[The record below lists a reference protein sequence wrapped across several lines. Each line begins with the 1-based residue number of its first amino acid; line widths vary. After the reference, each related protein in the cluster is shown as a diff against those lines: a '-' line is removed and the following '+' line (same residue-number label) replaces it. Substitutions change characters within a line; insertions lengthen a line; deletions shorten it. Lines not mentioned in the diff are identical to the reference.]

1 MDAPLKKRNQ
11 EESMFK
17 CQNQCRF
24 RQWASAIFALMV
36 SVFADVAGPALAQG
50 RIEQANLELISPRD
64 PQVGAQV
71 AIADALGYFKDEG
84 LNLTVR
90 WVATTGDVITLM
102 AGGTQ
107 HLGTGISFSQVVFG
121 GQKLPIKAIAP
132 LADVSGAIGL
142 VLSPGVK
149 LSHPREL
156 EGKRLAFT
164 QGTSQIL
171 ILAKLAKLYDFD
183 IKKVQLINMNPPEGV
198 VAASKGDVDGIL
210 SFQPFLYRLV
220 QMGGAQYVTGAVS
233 YIGPTPV
240 KFAANDKFQ
249 YNYAVL
255 HASQTWINEKPNTLK
270 AVLRGL
276 RRATDLIA
284 NDRAKAIA
292 TLEKGLRLDTAAITA
307 MVEAND
313 YGMTISDDVARSIRF
328 QSDWM
333 LSIKRIPSAVDPQD
347 VIYAPLLREV
357 DSKLVTWDGK

>member
-1 MDAPLKKRNQ
+1 MSTFSHQ
-11 EESMFK
+11 SG
-17 CQNQCRF
+17 F
-24 RQWASAIFALMV
+24 RRWASAALLFGCFAFFGV
-36 SVFADVAGPALAQG
+36 GSALAQG
-50 RIEQANLELISPRD
+50 RIEQATLELISPRD

-84 LNLTVR
+84 LTVTVR
-90 WVATTGDVITLM
+90 WVPTTGDVITLM

-121 GQKLPIKAIAP
+121 GQKLPIKTIAP
-132 LADVSGAIGL
+132 LADVAGAIGM

-149 LSHPREL
+149 ISHPREL
-156 EGKRLAFT
+156 EGKKLAFT

-171 ILAKLAKLYDFD
+171 ILAKMAKVYDFD

-198 VAASKGDVDGIL
+198 VAASRGDVDGIL

-220 QMGGAQYVTGAVS
+220 QMGGTQYITGAMS
-233 YIGPTPV
+233 FIGPKPV
-240 KFAANDKFQ
+240 KFAATDKFQ

-270 AVLRGL
+270 AVLRAL
-276 RRATDLIA
+276 RKATDLLVK
-284 NDRAKAIA
+284 DRAKAIA
-292 TLEKGLRLDTAAITA
+292 ILEKGLRLDNAAITA

-313 YGMTISDDVARSIRF
+313 YGMTINEEVATSMRY

-333 LSIKRIPSAVDPQD
+333 LSIKRIPSPVTPQE
-347 VIYAPLLREV
+347 VIHAQLLREV
-357 DSKLVTWDGK
+357 DPKLVTWDGK